1 MRRAYNILTAIYLA
15 WFTLE
20 VIGGIMKKQLL
31 SKKTMRAIRIILG
44 ALGILILL
52 FLLYKLFTEWLP
64 MLKFALQT
72 AV

>member
-1 MRRAYNILTAIYLA
+1 LA

-20 VIGGIMKKQLL
+20 VISAVTKKQILP
-31 SKKTMRAIRIILG
+31 KKVMRVIRIVLG
-44 ALGILILL
+44 TLGILILL
-52 FLLYKLFTEWLP
+52 FLLYKFFTEWLP